1 MKRTI
6 YLLGVIVILTLGACE
21 NILDREVVTSLQE
34 GNAIVTYGNTV
45 SNGYS
50 AYASL
55 VSGFLYTDGAM
66 MASASDEAEHT
77 LETSAI
83 QKFNTG
89 AWNAVD
95 NPDGAWSR
103 YFTGIYRINKFL
115 VTADSVNMDVL
126 RLNPN
131 ASVQL
136 TYQTQLKN
144 VKNLKYENRFLR
156 AYFYFELI
164 KRYGGVPIITT
175 PLILNDDYK
184 SIPRN
189 TLAECIQFISDECD
203 SAAVILPVVYTDVT
217 SLGRITK
224 GATLALKSKAL
235 LYAASDL
242 FNTPSWAGGYAHLE
256 LISVTGDRTAK
267 WQAAADAAKAVIDL
281 AGTGY
286 VLDTYANVAKP
297 ASYTSKEQILTRREG
312 STNSF
317 EYASVPVGYDGGNS
331 GTTPSQNL
339 VDDYEVKVD
348 ANTAVPF
355 DWTNPAHTA
364 NPYANRDP
372 RLGFSILTN
381 NKTFKGR
388 PVETFTG
395 GLDGLPKVRA
405 TKTGYY
411 MLKWVDANINL
422 LTGTTSVHN
431 WPLIRLAEI
440 YLNYAEALN
449 EAQPG
454 NADIKIYVDKVRQRS
469 GVAMPVLPAGLDQS
483 QMRDAIRHEDR
494 VEFAFEDH
502 RLWDLR
508 RWMLAETVLSAPLKG
523 VQITKNA
530 DLTFSYQVI
539 TIEERR
545 FDPKMYFYPIPQSD
559 LNIAKG
565 WVQNPL
571 WFI

>member
-1 MKRTI
+1 MKSTI
-6 YLLGVIVILTLGACE
+6 YLLGVILILTLGACE
-21 NILDREVVTSLQE
+21 RVLDREVVTSLQE
-34 GNAIVTYGNTV
+34 SNAIATYGNTV

-55 VSGFLYTDGAM
+55 ASGFLYIDGAM

-103 YFTGIYRINKFL
+103 YFAGIYRVNKFL

-131 ASVQL
+131 TAVQL
-136 TYQTQLKN
+136 TYQTQLAN

-164 KRYGGVPIITT
+164 KRYGGIPIIKT
-175 PLILNDDYK
+175 PLGMDSDY
-184 SIPRN
+184 RN
-189 TLAECIQFISDECD
+189 LKRDSLVTCIRFITNECD
-203 SAAVILPVVYTDVT
+203 SAAAKLPVVYSAATG
-217 SLGRITK
+217 LGRITK
-224 GATLALKSKAL
+224 GAALALKSKAL

-242 FNTPSWAGGYAHLE
+242 FSTTTWATGYTYPE
-256 LISVTGDRTAK
+256 LISVPGDRTVK
-267 WQAAADAAKAVIDL
+267 WQAAATAAKAVIDL

-286 VLDTYANVAKP
+286 ILDTYANIAKP
-297 ASYTSKEQILTRREG
+297 SSYTSKEQILTRREDA
-312 STNSF
+312 SNNF
-317 EYASVPVGYDGGNS
+317 EYASVPIGYDGGNS

-339 VDDYEVKVD
+339 VDDYEVKVNAD
-348 ANTAVPF
+348 TAVPF
-355 DWTNPAHTA
+355 DWNNPVHAA
-364 NPYANRDP
+364 APYSNRDP
-372 RLGFSILTN
+372 RLGLSILVNNTN
-381 NKTFKGR
+381 FKGR
-388 PVETFTG
+388 PVESFTG

-422 LTGTTSVHN
+422 LTGTSSVHN

-454 NADIKIYVDKVRQRS
+454 NADIKLYVDKVRQRS

-483 QMRDAIRHEDR
+483 HMRDAIRHEDR

-508 RWMLAETVLSAPLKG
+508 RWMLAETVLNAPLKG
-523 VQITKNA
+523 IQITKNA

-539 TIEERR
+539 TVEERR
-545 FDPKMYFYPIPQSD
+545 FDPKMYFYPIPQNE
-559 LNIAKG
+559 LNIAIG

-571 WFI
+571 W